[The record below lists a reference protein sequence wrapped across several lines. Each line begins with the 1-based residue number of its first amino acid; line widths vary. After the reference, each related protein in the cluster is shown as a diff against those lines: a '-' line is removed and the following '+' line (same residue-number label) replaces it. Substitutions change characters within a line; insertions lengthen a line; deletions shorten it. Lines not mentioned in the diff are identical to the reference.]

1 VSGRQLMR
9 EHLLDG
15 IRGLDRRRQVN
26 ARFQDATIKR
36 RLETTPP

>member
-36 RLETTPP
+36 RLEATPP